1 MDPISLITGA
11 ITIADTLGLDE
22 WFGELVGGEPGAKA
36 ASKVVD
42 MAKSVTNTGSIEG
55 AIAELKENKLVANEL
70 KKQLVNNK
78 HELQLAVYEDLK
90 SARQMY
96 QSTDH
101 AMADKIA
108 DEIITKNPK
117 LILLLILTNICVV
130 LWVTNPA
137 IAIAAGNVIGA
148 SITYLWQERQSV
160 VGFFFGSSQGSKQ
173 KAIQLQNKPN

>member
-1 MDPISLITGA
+1 MDPFTIVTGA
-11 ITIADTLGLDE
+11 ISIADALGIDE

-42 MAKSVTNTGSIEG
+42 MAKSVTGAGSIEG
-55 AIAELKENKLVANEL
+55 ALAELKENQLLAAEL
-70 KKQLVNNK
+70 KKSIIDNE
-78 HELQLAVYEDLK
+78 HELKLAVSEDMKL
-90 SARQMY
+90 ARDMY
-96 QSTDH
+96 QNTDH

-160 VGFFFGSSQGSKQ
+160 VGFFFGSSHGSKQ
-173 KAIQLQNKPN
+173 KSIQLQNKT

>member
-1 MDPISLITGA
+1 MDPFTLISGA
-11 ITIADTLGLDE
+11 ISIADAVGLDE
-22 WFGELVGGEPGAKA
+22 WFGELVGGKPGAKA

-42 MAKSVTNTGSIEG
+42 VAKELTGAESVQDVLDVIQDNENF
-55 AIAELKENKLVANEL
+55 AKELKVELVKQEHEIKLA
-70 KKQLVNNK
+70 
-78 HELQLAVYEDLK
+78 AFEDLK
-90 SARQMY
+90 SARNMY
-96 QSTDH
+96 QNTDH
-101 AMADKIA
+101 TMADKIA

-160 VGFFFGSSQGSKQ
+160 VGFFFGSSHGSKQ
-173 KAIQLQNKPN
+173 KSIQLQNQN